1 MKFPPLIHS
10 ILLGI
15 TLSGALTSCVSTKN
29 IAISSADRAALSGK
43 TVAVPNH
50 KMPGWG
56 VLKPE
61 TAVAAGLGGA
71 IGGAIAGGVA
81 EQQGNKEIKK
91 HNIKDPAEKVAEVL
105 ESQLVQQAGAKRISG
120 SWPFVDKYD
129 AKEVAGL
136 VPGADYILD
145 VRTTG
150 WMGIYYPMTL
160 TKYRV
165 MHNLQ
170 MRLIEQ
176 KTGRVMAQGFSAY
189 QTNDKRNA
197 PNFDGIYSDG
207 AAFLKQELKKS
218 TDQATG
224 IFKSQL

>member
-1 MKFPPLIHS
+1 MKFPPLLRPVLIGLS
-10 ILLGI
+10 LVGIL
-15 TLSGALTSCVSTKN
+15 SSCVSTKN
-29 IAISSADRAALSGK
+29 IAISTSDRAALKGK

-105 ESQLVQQAGAKRISG
+105 ESQLVQQAGAKRITG
-120 SWPFVDKYD
+120 SRPFVDKND

-145 VRTTG
+145 VRSMG

-165 MHNLQ
+165 IHNMQ

-176 KTGRVMAQGFSAY
+176 KTGRVVAQGFSAY
-189 QTNDKRNA
+189 QSDDKANA
-197 PNFDGIYSDG
+197 PNFDGIYANG
-207 AAFLKQELKKS
+207 AAFLKQELKS
-218 TDQATG
+218 SSDRATVL
-224 IFKSQL
+224 FKSQL